1 MRHSWP
7 RLAERHNDARRRYV
21 TSKAGLSMSTVLVTG
36 GSGFVGSHV
45 LLQLLN
51 AGHTVR
57 TTVRSLTREPGVR
70 EMMKAAGADPGD
82 RLAFFAADLVRD
94 EGWTAAVAGCDY
106 VIHVASPIPAAAPK
120 TDAELIV
127 PARDGALR
135 VLKAARDARVKRV
148 VLTSSCGAVYYGHP
162 PQQAPFDETSWTNIH
177 GGEMSAYV
185 KSKAIAERAAWD
197 FIAAEGG
204 GLELSV
210 VNPAGIFGPILGAD
224 FSSSI
229 ELVTRLMKGAPGC
242 PRLYF
247 GVVDVRDVADLHV
260 RAMTDPAAKGERFI
274 AVSGEVMSMLDI
286 AKVLK
291 ARLGDAANKV
301 PTRELPD
308 WFVRVVALVDP
319 RMRQLRPLLGKIR
332 NATSAKAQRVLG
344 WKPRSREDAIAATG
358 ESLVKFGIV
367 TPQG

>member
-1 MRHSWP
+1 MAASRS
-7 RLAERHNDARRRYV
+7 
-21 TSKAGLSMSTVLVTG
+21 VLVTG

-45 LLQLLN
+45 ILQLLN
-51 AGHTVR
+51 AGWVVRATIRSRQREPSVR
-57 TTVRSLTREPGVR
+57 TML
-70 EMMKAAGADPGD
+70 KDAGADPGD
-82 RLAFFAADLVRD
+82 RLSFFAADLERD
-94 EGWTAAVAGCDY
+94 DGWPEAVNGCDY
-106 VIHVASPIPAAAPK
+106 VIHVASPMPAAAPRSE
-120 TDAELIV
+120 DDLIR
-127 PARDGALR
+127 PARDGVLR
-135 VLKAARDARVKRV
+135 VLAAARDARVKRV
-148 VLTSSCGAVYYGHP
+148 IMTSSCGAVYYGHP
-162 PQQAPFDETSWTNIH
+162 PQAAAFDETSWTNVD
-177 GGEMSAYV
+177 GQMSAYV
-185 KSKAIAERAAWD
+185 RSKAIAERAAWD
-197 FIAAEGG
+197 FMASEGG
-204 GLELSV
+204 SLELST

-229 ELVTRLMKGAPGC
+229 ELVTRLMKGTPGC

-260 RAMTDPAAKGERFI
+260 RAMADPAANGERFI